1 VYPPK
6 KRKKTPRWAWGQ
18 KKGGYTIKRKG
29 YYRKK
34 KPSLQRTGLLRKKC
48 ITVLEGSKG
57 PVLGGLKREQPVV
70 TKEDDR
76 GSIGEQGE
84 DKDRG
89 REI

>member
-1 VYPPK
+1 M
-6 KRKKTPRWAWGQ
+6 
-18 KKGGYTIKRKG
+18 KRKG

-34 KPSLQRTGLLRKKC
+34 ELLYKELDFFRREY
-48 ITVLEGSKG
+48 IRVLEGSKG
-57 PVLGGLKREQPVV
+57 LVVGGLKREQPVV

-76 GSIGEQGE
+76 GGIGAQGE